1 METFGL
7 NLRKIWNGEYSTGK
21 AFWLIQRTL
30 YGQQHYGSTKKKRDD
45 MNRSYLLIG
54 ELYVSVA
61 FSVRYEI
68 HLILCTI
75 VSIKTILCLSEY
87 ARCDWSIY

>member
-1 METFGL
+1 MDQ
-7 NLRKIWNGEYSTGK
+7 K
-21 AFWLIQRTL
+21 
-30 YGQQHYGSTKKKRDD
+30 KKKRDD

-68 HLILCTI
+68 HLILCMRNDRFNKDNFI
-75 VSIKTILCLSEY
+75 SQ
-87 ARCDWSIY
+87 